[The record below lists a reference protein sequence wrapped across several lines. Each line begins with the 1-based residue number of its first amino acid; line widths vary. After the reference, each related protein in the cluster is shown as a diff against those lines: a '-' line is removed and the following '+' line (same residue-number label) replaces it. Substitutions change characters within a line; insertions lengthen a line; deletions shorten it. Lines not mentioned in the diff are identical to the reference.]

1 MKAVISNKIYL
12 QVTKEQMESIAD
24 KLTYRLEVDAGLGG
38 KKKIEVIR
46 NYSVPKSGVI
56 AIPQGRMD
64 LVPNGHTIEDK
75 RVLVPVEFPDP
86 RFQLRD
92 AQQPVWDEFDDTGF
106 LNAKV
111 GWGKTFTALHL
122 AMKFGQKTLIVCHN
136 TLLRDQWIQDVRDMF
151 GIEPGVIGSGQF
163 NIEPIIVVGN
173 VQTLTKNT
181 AVLADKFGCVIMDEA
196 HHCVASTFTIVV
208 DSSKAR
214 YRIALSGTMK
224 RKDGKHILF
233 KDYFGPVVHKPPQSD
248 TINPIIKIVKTGRA
262 LKHGVCW
269 ADKITD
275 LLSDPDYIDLIA
287 DIAEMQANKGHK
299 VLVVAD
305 RTEFLKSVQ
314 ERLGDRCILVIGE
327 TDFESRNTAKAAIE
341 NEEADILAGARSIFS
356 EGISINPL
364 SCLILANPYSSEIL
378 LEQLIGRI
386 QRLYP
391 NKKQPVVIDMNMRNS
406 KQNGTRIAFYMDQ
419 EWVVEFI

>member
-1 MKAVISNKIYL
+1 MKAIISNKIYL
-12 QVTKEQMESIAD
+12 QVTNEQREYIVD
-24 KLTYRLEVDAGLGG
+24 ELTYRIEVAGGATG
-38 KKKIEVIR
+38 KKRIDVIR
-46 NYSVPKSGVI
+46 NYSLPKSGII
-56 AIPQGRMD
+56 AIPQGRLD
-64 LVPNGHTIEDK
+64 LVPEGHTIEDK

-86 RFQLRD
+86 KFQLRD
-92 AQQPVWDEFDDTGF
+92 AQQPVWDIFDDTGF

-111 GWGKTFTALHL
+111 GWGKTYTALHL

-136 TLLRDQWIQDVRDMF
+136 TLLRDQWIQDVRNMF

-163 NIEPIIVVGN
+163 DLEPIIVVGN
-173 VQTLTKNT
+173 IQTLTKHT
-181 AVLADKFGCVIMDEA
+181 TTLADKFGTVIMDEA
-196 HHCVASTFTIVV
+196 HHCVASTFTVVV

-214 YRIALSGTMK
+214 YRIALSGTLK

-233 KDYFGPVVHKPPQSD
+233 KDYFGPTVHTPPQSD
-248 TINPIIKIVKTGRA
+248 TINPVIKIIKTGIP
-262 LKHGVCW
+262 LKPSVCW

-275 LLSDPDYIDLIA
+275 LLTNPDYIDFVA

-299 VLVVAD
+299 VLIVAD

-314 ERLGDRCILVIGE
+314 SRLGDRCILIIGDTE
-327 TDFESRNTAKAAIE
+327 FEDRNRAKAAIE
-341 NEEADILAGARSIFS
+341 NEEADVIAGARSIFS

-391 NKKQPVVIDMNMRNS
+391 GKLQPIVIDLQPKNS
-406 KQNGTRIAFYMDQ
+406 KQNGTRIMFYMDQ
-419 EWVVEFI
+419 SWKVDYV